1 MVGKKARSQI
11 GKISASEATRTV
23 PPSPEREREGSE
35 GTANDLGRLRIR
47 LGIRLR

>member
-11 GKISASEATRTV
+11 GKISASEGTRTV
-23 PPSPEREREGSE
+23 PPFPERKREGSE

-47 LGIRLR
+47 LR